1 MAENLEPTIIS
12 ERIIVNDGGTHSIS
26 GCTFNNCINQVTGGA
41 FAYGGAI
48 GVYKG
53 EMTVSDVTF
62 AGNTA
67 QRGGGIAVGDGDFNT
82 PLATVNI
89 INSEFLGNKASSG
102 GYVGSELF
110 VNGDGTANVTDSRFV
125 GTVCVQ
131 GYLNINGTVSINGE
145 IYHSNRGIT
154 LKSGATLVL
163 SGNFRS
169 TANAVFTVES
179 GSVIEFANTVVF
191 MELNGSN
198 SVKDLSNAALKVGS
212 ALLTENGKNLASG
225 IFSVDENT
233 RTIIGGNTVKI
244 GNLAAAS
251 ANRIGVVKY
260 DASKLVYNSSDVLT
274 LADAASG
281 DFIITDFAAAA
292 PGLAGYTGLINVTGG
307 THTIANWNF
316 LNNTSAALTVSGG
329 TVVVENSTFTDNTS
343 SSIYSGQALNVSGA
357 GAVIFKNSVAND
369 SVCANGDF
377 YVDGVSTFNEMITNY
392 NGSITV
398 KSGATMKIGQEITI
412 YQHKGITF
420 ENGAVI
426 EFDNT
431 ALFRDTGG
439 NMTVVQDLSNA
450 VLKVG
455 SSIVSDKRLASNV
468 SCSGGETV
476 VIGGNSTTLGK
487 GAALNS
493 KQLGKVDLVD
503 NNLQFYVGNATL
515 SSANS
520 GGFYAANWTQL
531 QTDFA
536 GYDGRVIAAD
546 GSHTISNCTFSGNTT
561 SGDSNWGGAIA
572 VRGGTL
578 TIDNVTFSNNK
589 ADRGGAVYVKTGAT
603 ANILN
608 SEFSNNSASLGGDI
622 FVEVNSVA
630 NVTDTTFGG
639 AIAVQGALTFN
650 GDVALKNSIYHYN
663 GSITIGENG
672 TLSLDESI
680 TINTSI
686 GLSFAENSTLEFNSR
701 GVLVRSSGGV
711 VGDFVQDLAGAN
723 VTVTTDAFLD
733 FGVSTFATGVKFGE
747 NQTVGFDGGSY
758 KLGEEFEYRGNKF
771 VFKCENDIFTGRRL
785 YDTVYASFDGAAEVV
800 VGGETIALNGKN
812 AFTDIASAENNM
824 AAGGKLVICGKDFGN
839 PETVT
844 FNAAELVVTGE
855 CAGEATVN
863 GGTAHLKGNV
873 SDNVKVTFD
882 NMNFTGDCLY
892 VQNAQDISGDWD
904 VAFNKV
910 TAVKIVHYQRGYF
923 YLADNANIGGNVNVS
938 VANDTNIGRIYVL
951 SGTTNVTGDVNVT
964 LDDSHLVDGHLTL
977 SGGKTTVGGSVNI
990 VLQQN
995 SSISGDIRGTGSDV
1009 DSTVSGDVNITISN
1023 SSVGGNVYGGYG
1035 HTVNGN
1041 VGIALAGAMVTGSI
1055 YKSKNDQVSG
1065 SMNITVNGANNSVDT
1080 LIGVDTL
1087 IFNAGAKLALTT
1099 ATDLSDALIT
1109 VDGSQYAGNA
1119 ITIATGVSVIGEFTI
1134 TDKANAFLTLEVVD
1148 GNLVLKEVAE
1158 ETITGTSH
1166 TGNGLTNMDSGE
1178 VGTLFATKDNESE
1191 IATKISGGKVESNL
1205 VGGAYVAAGNTAE
1218 VDKVEL
1224 LIGGTAEVA
1233 AKVYAGGYLYGNG
1246 AEAAEAQLTVGE
1258 VNITLD
1264 GGAVSTN
1271 MYGGAHARQ
1280 NGNAKVDTVNITV
1293 TDGSHGRIYA
1303 GGWAEKGAVSSV
1315 GIANVTISGGTVDYL
1330 YGAGANAD
1338 GKTYVTTTNITIEND
1353 AVVNTIFMGGRYGYS
1368 WVDNVNMTFAGADK
1382 VLNRLSGVS
1391 SAGMDYAKATVV
1403 ELETNVTADLI
1414 DYVDKF
1420 VINEGYTLTANNE
1433 FYLGNRVEGGA
1444 EPDVTTFDFIAEG
1457 EAEWTAVAGIDDF
1470 TNAKFAVNGSE
1481 AQLWDGKSAIAIGGY
1496 ELTYD
1501 AKDKTIKLAQITA

>member
-12 ERIIVNDGGTHSIS
+12 ERIIVNDGGTHSVS
-26 GCTFNNCINQVTGGA
+26 GCTFNNCINLDTGGA

-89 INSEFLGNKASSG
+89 IDSEFLGNKASSG

-110 VNGDGTANVTDSRFV
+110 VNGDGTVNVTDSQFV

-212 ALLTENGKNLASG
+212 ALLTETGKNLASG

-260 DASKLVYNSSDVLT
+260 DGSKLVYNSANVLT
-274 LADAASG
+274 LADAASD
-281 DFIITDFAAAA
+281 DFTITDFAAAA

-369 SVCANGDF
+369 SVCANGNF

-398 KSGATMKIGQEITI
+398 KSGAIMKVGQEITI

-455 SSIVSDKRLASNV
+455 SAIVSDKRLASNV
-468 SCSGGETV
+468 SCGGGETV

-546 GSHTISNCTFSGNTT
+546 GNHTISNCTFSGNTT
-561 SGDSNWGGAIA
+561 TLDNAWGGAIA
-572 VRGGTL
+572 VHGGTL
-578 TIDNVTFSNNK
+578 TIDNVTFSSNK
-589 ADRGGAVYVKTGAT
+589 ANRGGAVYVKTGAT

-639 AIAVQGALTFN
+639 SIAVQGALTFN
-650 GDVALKNSIYHYN
+650 GDVALKSSIYHYN
-663 GSITIGENG
+663 GSITVGKNG

-701 GVLVRSSGGV
+701 GVLVRDSGGV
-711 VGDFVQDLAGAN
+711 VGGFVQDLAGAN

-747 NQTVGFDGGSY
+747 NQTIGFAGGSY

-910 TAVKIVHYQRGYF
+910 TAVKTVHYQRGYF

-964 LDDSHLVDGHLTL
+964 LDEAHLVDGHLTL

-990 VLQQN
+990 VLQKN
-995 SSISGDIRGTGSDV
+995 SSVSGDIRGTGSDV

-1041 VGIALAGAMVTGSI
+1041 VGIALAGATVTGSI

-1134 TDKANAFLTLEVVD
+1134 TDKANPYLTLEVVNGD
-1148 GNLVLKEVAE
+1148 LLLKEIAG
-1158 ETITGTSH
+1158 ETITETSY
-1166 TGNGLTNMDSGE
+1166 TGKGLTVMDGGA

-1205 VGGAYVAAGNTAE
+1205 VGGAYVSAGNTAE
-1218 VDKVEL
+1218 VDKVAL

-1233 AKVYAGGYLYGNG
+1233 AKVYAGGYLYGNAG
-1246 AEAAEAQLTVGE
+1246 DAEAAAKAQLTVGE

-1271 MYGGAHARQ
+1271 MYGGA
-1280 NGNAKVDTVNITV
+1280 
-1293 TDGSHGRIYA
+1293 
-1303 GGWAEKGAVSSV
+1303 
-1315 GIANVTISGGTVDYL
+1315 
-1330 YGAGANAD
+1330 
-1338 GKTYVTTTNITIEND
+1338 
-1353 AVVNTIFMGGRYGYS
+1353 
-1368 WVDNVNMTFAGADK
+1368 
-1382 VLNRLSGVS
+1382 
-1391 SAGMDYAKATVV
+1391 
-1403 ELETNVTADLI
+1403 
-1414 DYVDKF
+1414 
-1420 VINEGYTLTANNE
+1420 
-1433 FYLGNRVEGGA
+1433 
-1444 EPDVTTFDFIAEG
+1444 
-1457 EAEWTAVAGIDDF
+1457 
-1470 TNAKFAVNGSE
+1470 
-1481 AQLWDGKSAIAIGGY
+1481 
-1496 ELTYD
+1496 
-1501 AKDKTIKLAQITA
+1501 